1 MIEKALKYVAA
12 LKESGMEPIIQEI
25 NGRVYCNKSLT
36 RYDDKDYARA
46 IKTSTLSSIIEYIG
60 GLEEE
65 LAEHMIIHVE
75 SPTRVLLFST
85 LDDEKRREVLFEANA
100 IVQEFQFDR
109 AYDQERFVIE
119 LQANFEQNSELAVL
133 LQVAGNVKAEST
145 ANYGDDGISQK
156 TTIKSGI
163 ASATDV
169 IVPNPVYLVPYR
181 TFMEVEQP
189 ASNFVFRISDNRG
202 EPSFRLI
209 EAEGGMW
216 KNEAIRNIKLYISRE
231 LADMELSSVITVLG

>member
-1 MIEKALKYVAA
+1 MIEKALKYIAT
-12 LKESGMEPIIQEI
+12 LKATSMEPIVQEI
-25 NGRVYCNKSLT
+25 NGRVYCNKDLT

-46 IKTSTLSSIIEYIG
+46 IKTSTLSSLIEYIE
-60 GLEEE
+60 GLEIE
-65 LAEHMIIHVE
+65 LAEHMVIHVE

-85 LDDEKRREVLFEANA
+85 LDDERRREVLFEANA

-119 LQANFEQNSELAVL
+119 LQANFEQNSELSIL

-145 ANYGDDGISQK
+145 ASYGDDGISQK
-156 TTIKSGI
+156 TTIKSGV

-189 ASNFVFRISDNRG
+189 ASNFVFRIGDNRG
-202 EPSFRLI
+202 EPSFKLI

-216 KNEAIRNIKLYISRE
+216 KNEAIRNIKAYINEKLS
-231 LADMELSSVITVLG
+231 DMELTTLITVLG